1 VETSSSNEAE
11 YEAEIQAAAAW
22 FSSSVTPEMS
32 APSAIA
38 EAPAPIETPDSG
50 PPDRAT
56 LVAFLTA
63 VLIGGGNFVAVK
75 FSNEELPPFFGAA
88 LRFSAAMVL
97 FFVLMYVRRLPLP
110 RGRALLGAALYGL
123 LGFGFAYALLYYALV
138 GLSAGTSSVILASTP
153 LATLLLA
160 VLHRQERFTT
170 RGLLGGLLAI
180 AGIGILSADT
190 LGGDVRPIYLVS
202 ALLGSIAIAESSVV
216 VKGFPSTHPI
226 TTNAV
231 AMVVGSVFLAIA
243 SLLFGEQW
251 MLPQTTQ
258 TWLVL
263 AYLVVAGTVVL
274 FILFLV
280 VIIRWTA
287 SATVYVLT
295 LMPVVAVTLG
305 VLFMD
310 EKVSIQFVVGSAL
323 VLTAVYIGALAPRKP
338 EPRPT

>member
-1 VETSSSNEAE
+1 
-11 YEAEIQAAAAW
+11 
-22 FSSSVTPEMS
+22 VTPEAS
-32 APSAIA
+32 APSALP
-38 EAPAPIETPDSG
+38 ESPAAIETTEPS

-56 LVAFLTA
+56 LIAFVSA

-75 FSNEELPPFFGAA
+75 FSNEELPPFFGAT

-97 FFVLMYVRRLPLP
+97 FFVLVYVRRLPLP

-123 LGFGFAYALLYYALV
+123 LGFGIAYAFLYYALV

-153 LATLLLA
+153 LATLVLA
-160 VLHRQERFTT
+160 VLHGQERFTI
-170 RGLLGGLLAI
+170 RGLMGGVLAI
-180 AGIGILSADT
+180 VGIGILSADT
-190 LGGDVRPIYLVS
+190 LGGDVRPIYFIS
-202 ALLGSIAIAESSVV
+202 ALLGSLAVAESSVV

-226 TTNAV
+226 TTNAI
-231 AMVVGSVFLAIA
+231 AMVVGSAFLACA
-243 SLLFGEQW
+243 SLFFGEQW
-251 MLPQTTQ
+251 ALPQTTQ

-263 AYLVVAGTVVL
+263 AYLAVPGTVAL

-287 SATVYVLT
+287 SATVYALT

-310 EKVSIQFVVGSAL
+310 EKVTIQFVVGAAL
-323 VLTAVYIGALAPRKP
+323 VLTAVYVGALLPRKP
-338 EPRPT
+338 EARTT